1 MKHNDL
7 KLTILSAYG
16 FLAFPLAAAFIALQV
31 IVPTHYAEITNLSL
45 TLIGG
50 IMLVARLWDTVTDPI
65 IGFLSDR
72 TPAKYGKRRIWIVL
86 SAPLI
91 CISTYALFQ
100 PEPSAGP
107 WYLMGWTLAIYI
119 AGTMAI
125 VPMNAWGA
133 EISDDYQ
140 QRSRITG
147 MRAAFGLIGTMAAL
161 LVPALVGGEGSESL
175 DETLKIIAI
184 LVIATLVMAS
194 VLLFFV
200 PDNKPTKLPDTQVR
214 DALRLLFRPSPFRQL
229 IVSFLCNS
237 AANAI
242 PATLFL
248 FYVTYLLKAPEQ
260 AGALLFLYFICA
272 SVSVPFWVWVSK
284 KWGKQKT
291 WHRSIL
297 IACFFFIWTPFFGEG
312 DILLYSVVVICTGFT
327 TGCDL
332 ILPSSMNG
340 DLVEWDA
347 VENGY
352 RRPGL
357 LFAIWGTTTKF
368 SYALA
373 IGIAFPLLDL
383 FGFSAGEANDQV
395 ALTALACLYGIPCII
410 FKFIALYM
418 MRNYPI
424 TESRYQEILLKSQ
437 KLENQDSTN
446 SSHSGERVAELE
458 AR

>member
-1 MKHNDL
+1 MNQHHIKP
-7 KLTILSAYG
+7 IVLSAYG

-45 TLIGG
+45 SGIGA
-50 IMLVARLWDTVTDPI
+50 IMLVARLWDTITDPI
-65 IGFLSDR
+65 IGFLSDK
-72 TPAKYGKRRIWIVL
+72 TPAKYGKRRIWIVI

-100 PEPSAGP
+100 PDASSGA
-107 WYLMGWTLAIYI
+107 WYLMCWTLAIYI

-140 QRSRITG
+140 QRSKITG
-147 MRAAFGLIGTMAAL
+147 TRAAFGLLGTMAAL
-161 LVPALVGGEGSESL
+161 LVPALVGGEGSENL
-175 DETLKIIAI
+175 DETLKIIAF
-184 LVIATLVMAS
+184 LVIATLIIAA

-200 PDNKPTKLPDTQVR
+200 PDKRPTKLPDTQVS
-214 DALRLLFRPSPFRQL
+214 DALKLLLRPSPFRQL

-248 FYVTYLLKAPEQ
+248 FYVTYLLKAPEA
-260 AGALLFLYFICA
+260 AGPLLFLYFICA
-272 SVSVPFWVWVSK
+272 SISIPFWVWVSK

-291 WHRSIL
+291 WHRSIV
-297 IACFFFIWTPFFGEG
+297 IACCFFVWTPFFGEG
-312 DILLYSVVVICTGFT
+312 DILWYSLVVICTGFT
-327 TGCDL
+327 TGSDL

-347 VENGY
+347 LENGY

-357 LFAIWGTTTKF
+357 LFAIWGTTTKL

-383 FGFSAGEANDQV
+383 FGFSAGGGNDQG

-410 FKFIALYM
+410 FKVVALYL

-424 TESRYQEILLKSQ
+424 TETAYQAILLRSQ
-437 KLENQDSTN
+437 KQESEKSSNTLSSSRTILEGKTN
-446 SSHSGERVAELE
+446 
-458 AR
+458 